1 MGSHGHGS
9 LGNLVIG
16 SVATKV
22 MAQCR
27 TPVLLIR

>member
-1 MGSHGHGS
+1 MAMAR
-9 LGNLVIG
+9 LTNLVMG

-22 MAQCR
+22 LAHCA